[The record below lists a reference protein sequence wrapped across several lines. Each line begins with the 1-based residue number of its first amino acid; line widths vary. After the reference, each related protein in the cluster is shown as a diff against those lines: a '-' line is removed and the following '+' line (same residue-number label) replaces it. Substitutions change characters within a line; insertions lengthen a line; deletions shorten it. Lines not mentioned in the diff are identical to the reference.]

1 MTSLICTK
9 CTTVYSVDE
18 AVWRCRCGGLLDL
31 RFEASFPLDKIE
43 KRKPTMWRY
52 REAIPIE
59 NDDDIVSFDEGFTPL
74 SEVHIDMDID
84 AGGNAG
90 GRRVLVKQD
99 FLFPTSSYK
108 DRGASVLISRVKALG
123 IGEVVEDSSGNAG
136 SSVAAYCAA
145 AGMGCRIY
153 VPESTSPGKLAQIT
167 RYGAQLNKI
176 PGSRED
182 TAAAVMGAAENTYY
196 ASHSWNPFFFH
207 GTKTF
212 SFEVCEQLGWRAP
225 DTVILPVGNG
235 TLLLGAYIGF
245 NELRAAGVI
254 KKIPRVIGV
263 QSANCAPLYKV
274 FKENL
279 EEIPAIRSE
288 KTAAEGIAIA
298 SPIRGLQIMDAV
310 KDTGGDFIAVTETE
324 LKEALNEMCGK
335 GYYIEPTSA
344 SATAGVKR
352 YLRETRP
359 PQDEVIVSVFT
370 GHGLKAGEKM
380 VSKSLRL

>member
-1 MTSLICTK
+1 MTSLICTT
-9 CTTVYSVDE
+9 CDCVYSVDE
-18 AVWRCRCGGLLDL
+18 AVWRCECGGLLDL
-31 RFEASFPLDKIE
+31 RFKAAFPLEKIK

-59 NDDDIVSFDEGFTPL
+59 NETDIVSFDEGFTPL
-74 SEVHIDMDID
+74 SDVHIDI
-84 AGGNAG
+84 GGNAA
-90 GRRVLVKQD
+90 GRNVLVKQD
-99 FLFPTSSYK
+99 FLFPTASYK

-145 AGMGCRIY
+145 SGIRCRIF
-153 VPESTSPGKLAQIT
+153 VPETTSPGKLAQIT

-176 PGSRED
+176 PGTRED
-182 TAAAVMGAAENTYY
+182 TAAAVKTAAENTYY

-212 SFEVCEQLGWRAP
+212 AFEVCEQLGWRAP

-235 TLLLGAYIGF
+235 TLLLGVYIGF
-245 NELRAAGVI
+245 NELKTAGII
-254 KKIPRVIGV
+254 KKIPRLIGV
-263 QSANCAPLYKV
+263 QSANCAPLYKT
-274 FKENL
+274 FKEDL
-279 EEIPAIRSE
+279 KEIPAIKSE

-298 SPIRGLQIMDAV
+298 APIRGRQIIDAV
-310 KDTGGDFIAVTETE
+310 KETGGDFIAVTEPE
-324 LKEALNEMCGK
+324 INRALHEMCGK

-344 SATAGVKR
+344 STIAGVKR
-352 YLRETRP
+352 YLRESRP
-359 PQDEVIVSVFT
+359 PRDEVIVSVFT

-380 VSKSLRL
+380 VSKILRL